1 MKVSTTFETTPS
13 FGDAQHTIRIGNH
26 AIRANSKVELQA
38 KVSEAVD
45 KAFTN
50 PKIGIAK
57 VGNQVMVVVEHLGM
71 ITTYAADIKDN
82 GICQTRETGV
92 APVQGDV
99 NHETALT
106 GAALHLF
113 KCDPVSYE
121 NLFDGKVPAGMPESR
136 VSDWQWYAKGISHT
150 SSLTDVGAHILGV
163 SRVLSLSLIQT
174 VACTSDA
181 TDTEPS

>member
-1 MKVSTTFETTPS
+1 MKVSQTFETS
-13 FGDAQHTIRIGNH
+13 RWLGEGHILRIGDH

-38 KVSEAVD
+38 KVSAAIGQ
-45 KAFTN
+45 AFTT
-50 PKIGIAK
+50 PRVGLAK

-82 GICQTRETGV
+82 GIAQTRETGV

-99 NHETALT
+99 SHWTALT

-136 VSDWQWYAKGISHT
+136 VSDWKWYAEAIKEI
-150 SSLTDVGAHILGV
+150 DRV
-163 SRVLSLSLIQT
+163 SKELEKDK
-174 VACTSDA
+174 ADA
-181 TDTEPS
+181 